1 MSDIMHKILEI
12 TENISIT
19 EVVMKKI
26 YSVIFILLAFIITFG
41 CFSGFTTSKSYAD
54 EISKKQI
61 NTITAKSK
69 SAYLIDFDTNT
80 VIYSKNE
87 LEKMPIASM
96 CKIMTLLLCFEAIE
110 NNELS
115 LDDVVIVSENASGM
129 GGSHVFLE
137 ANGEYQVGDLIKSI
151 VVASANDACVAMAE
165 KLCGNQQVFVNKMNE
180 KTKELGMD
188 NTVFVN
194 CTGLPC
200 AGQFSC
206 AKDVSIMFSELLKH
220 DNYYMFSKIWTDVV
234 IHPNN
239 RKTEISNTNKL
250 IRFYQGCDAGKTG
263 YTNEAGHCLAA
274 SACRN
279 GMRLIS
285 IVISAQNS
293 KERFADVSNMFNFG
307 FGNFVNKKIIDK
319 NKPLDLDI
327 QVKGG
332 KKDKLEVVCER
343 SVYLFSEKTKKR
355 SVEFSFEPKENL
367 FAPIK
372 IGELVGVLHVFENG
386 VEINSVNV
394 LANEN
399 ILAKNYFDIIG
410 DISNNWSIV

>member
-1 MSDIMHKILEI
+1 
-12 TENISIT
+12 
-19 EVVMKKI
+19 MKKI

-41 CFSGFTTSKSYAD
+41 CFSGFTTNKSYAD
-54 EISKKQI
+54 EITKNQT

-87 LEKMPIASM
+87 LEKLPIASM
-96 CKIMTLLLCFEAIE
+96 CKIMTLLLCFEAID
-110 NNELS
+110 NDLIS
-115 LDDVVIVSENASGM
+115 LDEIVIVSENASGM
-129 GGSHVFLE
+129 GGSQVFLE
-137 ANGEYQVGDLIKSI
+137 TNGEYRVGELIKSI

-165 KLCGNQQVFVNKMNE
+165 KLCGNEQLFVNKMND

-220 DNYYMFSKIWTDVV
+220 EEYYMFSKIWTDVIV
-234 IHPNN
+234 HPKD

-250 IRFYQGCDAGKTG
+250 IRFYQGCDSGKTG

-293 KERFADVSNMFNFG
+293 KERFADVSNMFNYG
-307 FGNFVNKKIIDK
+307 FGNFTNKMIVDK
-319 NKPLDLDI
+319 NKPLDIDI
-327 QVKGG
+327 QVIGG
-332 KKDKLEVVCER
+332 KKDKIEVVCEK
-343 SVYLFSEKTKKR
+343 SIYLFSEKSQKR
-355 SVEFSFEPKENL
+355 SVEFSFEAKDKL
-367 FAPIK
+367 LAPIK
-372 IGELVGVLHVFENG
+372 VGEVIGVLHIFENG

-399 ILAKNYFDIIG
+399 ILAKNYFDILG
-410 DISNNWSIV
+410 DISSNWAIV